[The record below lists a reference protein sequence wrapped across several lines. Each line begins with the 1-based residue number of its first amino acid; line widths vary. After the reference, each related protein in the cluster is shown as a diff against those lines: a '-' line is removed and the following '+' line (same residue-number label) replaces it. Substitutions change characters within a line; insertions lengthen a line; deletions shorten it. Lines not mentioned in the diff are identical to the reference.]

1 MELTIDE
8 ANKIMTQNNG
18 NLDLSFSEIT
28 RLPKNLKVDGSLD
41 ISNTKIYKLPHNLTV
56 KGDINISDTDIKK
69 IPSDLCLG
77 GCCLVDGIPFESIE
91 IPNNIKPKI
100 KRSSSEELSR
110 NLFKIDS
117 EEINAYFQLKNK
129 AKEFE
134 EYKEECNVI
143 AFPILFFCSL
153 CNVLLGLLFI
163 DGFQKFGVGF
173 AIIGVILVILLAVC
187 LSISLINKQ
196 LQNQV
201 KEKIKEIIKK
211 NNILLL
217 SDVSKIIGVLNQES
231 DDTKYLL
238 SGCVEKRKIE
248 GNNSEEIEYYVDQLK
263 FIKKKK
269 ELLKDIEFYIRSHK
283 KDIAIEA
290 EEMLNDYF

>member
-1 MELTIDE
+1 MELTIAETNNLTD
-8 ANKIMTQNNG
+8 NNG
-18 NLDLSFSEIT
+18 NLDLSNIKIT
-28 RLPKNLKVDGSLD
+28 KLPDNLTVDGSLN

-56 KGDINISDTDIKK
+56 KGDLNIGYTDIKK
-69 IPSDLCLG
+69 IPSDLCLS

-110 NLFKIDS
+110 NLFKIDT
-117 EEINAYFQLKNK
+117 EEINDYFQLKNK

-143 AFPILFFCSL
+143 AFPILFFGSL

-163 DGFQKFGVGF
+163 DGFHKIGVGF
-173 AIIGVILVILLAVC
+173 AIVGVILVILLALC

-196 LQNQV
+196 LQNQITD
-201 KEKIKEIIKK
+201 KTKKIIKE

-217 SDVSKIIGVLNQES
+217 SDVSKIMGVLNQES
-231 DDTKYLL
+231 DDFKYLL
-238 SGCVEKRKIE
+238 SGCIQERKM
-248 GNNSEEIEYYVDQLK
+248 GSNNSEEIEYYVDQLK

-283 KDIAIEA
+283 KDITIEA